1 VENTPIGP
9 RRPRIYLAP
18 ATRAGLWAARL
29 LVAFV
34 AGLVVYVSLAVAFQI
49 ITGDEAVDDAC
60 MRVPLM
66 GVALMTAV
74 AGLLAGGAAASAVFR
89 RGERAVLVFLPLIV
103 SVFCAIALVNELVQG
118 LAQAMP

>member
-9 RRPRIYLAP
+9 RRPRIHLAP

-34 AGLVVYVSLAVAFQI
+34 AGLVVYISLAVAFQI
-49 ITGDEAVDDAC
+49 ITGDEAVDNAW

-66 GVALMTAV
+66 GVVLTTAV
-74 AGLLAGGAAASAVFR
+74 AGVLAGGAAAFAVFR
-89 RGERAVLVFLPLIV
+89 RGERSVLAFLALIVLVFVAIV
-103 SVFCAIALVNELVQG
+103 FVSEIVQV
-118 LAQAMP
+118 AHE